1 MRKLFT
7 FGLAGLA
14 VLAFAAGAAMACDG
28 AKEASATKSACTA
41 KDSNAKMI
49 SADGKSCAGHDATKA
64 SADGK
69 AACPLMG
76 ATKASADGKAACTGH
91 DGKMMSADECAKA
104 CGYTGGKCELVNM
117 SVKGMTC
124 GGCES
129 SVTTA
134 LEKVPGVVK
143 VVSISHKDGTALVCI
158 DPAKCKKDGLT
169 SAVSNKG
176 YEAEIV
182 PAVATTTVAAP
193 GKVCDPN
200 DKASCASKCLKGE
213 KKLEDSK

>member
-7 FGLAGLA
+7 FGLAGMA
-14 VLAFAAGAAMACDG
+14 VLAFAAGAAFAGDCS
-28 AKEASATKSACTA
+28 KETSAAKSACTA
-41 KDSNAKMI
+41 KDGKMI
-49 SADGKSCAGHDATKA
+49 SADGKSACPGMTATKA

-69 AACPLMG
+69 ACCTAHG
-76 ATKASADGKAACTGH
+76 GKTA
-91 DGKMMSADECAKA
+91 MSPEECAKM
-104 CGYTGGKCELVNM
+104 CGYTGGKCEMINM

-124 GGCES
+124 GGCET

-143 VVSISHKDGTALVCI
+143 VVSVSYKDGTAMVCV
-158 DPAKCKKDGLT
+158 DPAKCQKDGLT

-176 YEAEIV
+176 YEAEII
-182 PAVATTTVAAP
+182 PAVATTAAAAP

-200 DKASCASKCLKGE
+200 DKAACAAKCLKGE